1 MLAVQLLIN
10 GILLGGTYV
19 LIAQSLN
26 LIFGVMRVVNLAHG
40 SFIVMAG
47 LFTFWFSSRTG
58 LNPLIVLPIVFVVSF
73 VVGGLLQPVLI
84 EPLMNQGRRAELLSL
99 MVTFGLDYVLVQIAL
114 HVWGADYVSLPY
126 LQSTWTFG
134 AITLSKAQVVVGLF
148 AVAIVVL
155 LYLGLNYTSFGKSLL
170 AASQSP
176 VGAACCGINVR
187 RVRLFAFALGVALA
201 SSAGTLL
208 IMILPMAAESA
219 DNLTILAFVIVALGG
234 LGEYAGVTI
243 AAFLLG
249 LAQSLAGYFFGGDA
263 ANVLPFVILIAV
275 MLLWPQGLRRAA

>member
-1 MLAVQLLIN
+1 MLVLQLVAN

-47 LFTFWFSSRTG
+47 LFTFWFSTHSG
-58 LNPLIVLPIVFVVSF
+58 LNPLVILPLVFAVSF
-73 VVGGLLQPVLI
+73 VFGAVLQPLLI
-84 EPLMNQGRRAELLSL
+84 EPLMAQGRKAELLSL

-114 HVWGADYVSLPY
+114 QVWGSDYVSLPY
-126 LQSTWTFG
+126 LQNTWTFG
-134 AITLSKAQVVVGLF
+134 GITFSEALVVASLFAGAIAGLLYVGLNHT
-148 AVAIVVL
+148 VL
-155 LYLGLNYTSFGKSLL
+155 GKSLL

-176 VGAACCGINVR
+176 IGAICCGINVGR
-187 RVRLFAFALGVALA
+187 IRLVAFALGVALA
-201 SSAGTLL
+201 SAAGTLL

-234 LGEYAGVTI
+234 PGDYAGVTV
-243 AAFLLG
+243 AALALG
-249 LAQSLAGYFFGGDA
+249 LAQSLVGYFFGGDVE
-263 ANVLPFVILIAV
+263 NVLPFAILIGV
-275 MLLWPQGLRRAA
+275 MLLRPQGLRRTA

>member
-1 MLAVQLLIN
+1 M
-10 GILLGGTYV
+10 

-47 LFTFWFSSRTG
+47 LFTFWFSTRTG
-58 LNPLIVLPIVFVVSF
+58 LSPLIVLPIVFIVSF

-126 LQSTWTFG
+126 LQSTWTVG

-148 AVAIVVL
+148 AMGIVAL

-187 RVRLFAFALGVALA
+187 RIRLFAFALGVALA

-243 AAFLLG
+243 AALLLG
-249 LAQSLAGYFFGGDA
+249 LAQSMAGYFFGGDV
-263 ANVLPFVILIAV
+263 ANVLPFVILIVV